1 MKLKSI
7 FFACALL
14 AACGGPTAENVAT
27 SGRAVSWPLSEVPYF
42 NGPVTV
48 YDSGH
53 WRIIRGCSGFCVSTY
68 KMWIDL
74 AVRNDAFHK
83 VVGIRYTSDGW
94 HSHRD
99 VYAQYEGQL
108 QNGYER
114 WGIELERST
123 GISMPPDIEYAAF
136 VEMNGRRFWDE
147 RNNHYVYKGVTP
159 KRPVRVVE
167 SGVTYDATD
176 GAVLSGRVRALPL
189 AADRQVT
196 VRYTTDGWAT
206 WKDADAQVAGTT
218 PSDKNDFTF
227 RVSGLGK
234 TTLPEQ
240 VTFAVRYRSGGLEY
254 WDNNDKQDYSFQ
266 LAPEFRSSSTASLEG
281 PVQGRFTVSGSYST
295 HLAIERIQYRLDGG
309 HWIDEAKAQ
318 IVTDAMNDGSHRLEF
333 RVTLEGGYQQTDNVD
348 FTVRNRI
355 QIVDSWQLTY
365 NGDPVGANWEMDVD
379 SQGRTFTLPFSLPG
393 QSPTPIIRYAQ
404 HGDANPD
411 VLFDPL
417 PKSGMRSFAIC
428 NNQVYS
434 ISPYREKG
442 IHRFGLDGKLDTSFG
457 NQGYVSLQGEFDGK
471 KFCFISRI
479 ACSARYLYIADSC
492 NERIMS
498 FDLDGAFLGAAAV
511 PQDNG
516 GGIPGA
522 LYVTTNAKGDD
533 VVWVAQRS
541 ALRLYF
547 TKGQDPALNFG
558 GTIGLSTQNSS
569 SFKFSNVSGLTQVP
583 NPAGGNYFVATDSY
597 RVVFINSNGM
607 VEASYWGIGSKSARS
622 LANGQIAILSEDE
635 LIRLQPTLK

>member
-393 QSPTPIIRYAQ
+393 QSPTPIIRARNVPVARTRTRGHRWAPGWAPLRWAPATLGTATLGEHRAGNRRQQDCCCCAESGLEGASGVGPLERLGQ
-404 HGDANPD
+404 HVVEVALERQWVQGCFDQLIQVGTGERFRP
-411 VLFDPL
+411 LF
-417 PKSGMRSFAIC
+417 A
-428 NNQVYS
+428 
-434 ISPYREKG
+434 
-442 IHRFGLDGKLDTSFG
+442 T
-457 NQGYVSLQGEFDGK
+457 
-471 KFCFISRI
+471 
-479 ACSARYLYIADSC
+479 ARYLFCSRSS
-492 NERIMS
+492 ELRPPRS
-498 FDLDGAFLGAAAV
+498 
-511 PQDNG
+511 
-516 GGIPGA
+516 
-522 LYVTTNAKGDD
+522 TAK
-533 VVWVAQRS
+533 ATQQRQ
-541 ALRLYF
+541 
-547 TKGQDPALNFG
+547 G
-558 GTIGLSTQNSS
+558 
-569 SFKFSNVSGLTQVP
+569 FS
-583 NPAGGNYFVATDSY
+583 
-597 RVVFINSNGM
+597 R
-607 VEASYWGIGSKSARS
+607 ASYAP
-622 LANGQIAILSEDE
+622 LGQLE
-635 LIRLQPTLK
+635 Q